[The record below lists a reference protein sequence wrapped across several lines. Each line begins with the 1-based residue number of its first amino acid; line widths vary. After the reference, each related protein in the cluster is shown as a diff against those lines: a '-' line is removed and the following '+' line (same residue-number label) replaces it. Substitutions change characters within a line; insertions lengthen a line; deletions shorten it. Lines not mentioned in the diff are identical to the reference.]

1 MADITTAFVK
11 KFEANIQLTVQ
22 QLESYFQDKVTIKQ
36 ISPGA
41 KLYMDY
47 IGEFTPQLI
56 VGRNS
61 DTPCLIPDHSRR
73 RINARTFV
81 SSTLID
87 PPDAERALSDPAS
100 QYMTGFRAGFMRKID
115 IDLAAAAIGNA
126 YSVVGE
132 DLTETAV
139 PLPATQIVSEAGTVG
154 MTLQKIRHAL
164 LMFNRNDVPTEEP
177 KWLAL
182 SAQAIYDLQGEVE
195 LTEAEQGALK
205 IITSGE
211 VAKVFGFKTV
221 MSNRLAIS
229 AGLIRSNFAWVRSG
243 LGLGMIYDIKT
254 KLTTRDDKNHAVQ
267 PWMSMDFGATRLQE
281 KLVVEIQSYETAT
294 P

>member
-1 MADITTAFVK
+1 MSDITTAFVK

-47 IGEFTPQLI
+47 IGEFTPQL
-56 VGRNS
+56 VTGRNS

-87 PPDAERALSDPAS
+87 PPDAERMLSDPAS
-100 QYMTGFRAGFMRKID
+100 QYMIGFRAGFKRKID
-115 IDLAAAAIGNA
+115 IDIAAAAIGDS

-132 DLTETAV
+132 DLTETAI
-139 PLPATQIVSEAGTVG
+139 PLPATQIVAETGTVG
-154 MTLQKIRHAL
+154 MTLQKVRQAL
-164 LMFNRNDVPTEEP
+164 LIFNRNDVPEDEP

-205 IITSGE
+205 IITTGK
-211 VAKVFGFKTV
+211 VAEVFGFKVV

-281 KLVVEIQSYETAT
+281 KLVVELRSYESAT

>member
-1 MADITTAFVK
+1 MSDITTAFVK

-47 IGEFTPQLI
+47 IGEFTPQL
-56 VGRNS
+56 VTGRNS

-81 SSTLID
+81 SATLID
-87 PPDAERALSDPAS
+87 PPDAERMLSDPAS
-100 QYMTGFRAGFMRKID
+100 QYMIGFRAGFKRKID
-115 IDLAAAAIGNA
+115 IDIAAAAIGDS

-132 DLTETAV
+132 DLTETAI
-139 PLPATQIVSEAGTVG
+139 PLPATQIVAETGTVG
-154 MTLQKIRHAL
+154 MTMQKVRQAL
-164 LMFNRNDVPTEEP
+164 LIFNRNDVPVDEP

-205 IITSGE
+205 IITTGK
-211 VAKVFGFKTV
+211 VAEVFGFKVV

-281 KLVVEIQSYETAT
+281 KLVVELRSYESAT

>member
-1 MADITTAFVK
+1 MSDITTAFVK

-47 IGEFTPQLI
+47 VGEFTPQLI
-56 VGRNS
+56 TGRNS
-61 DTPCLIPDHSRR
+61 DTPCLVPDHSRR

-100 QYMTGFRAGFMRKID
+100 QYMTGFRAGFKRKID
-115 IDLAAAAIGNA
+115 IDIAAAAIGDS

-139 PLPATQIVSEAGTVG
+139 PLPATQIIAETGTVG
-154 MTLQKIRHAL
+154 MTLQKIRAAL
-164 LMFNRNDVPTEEP
+164 LIFNKNDVPVDEP

-195 LTEAEQGALK
+195 LTDAEMGALK
-205 IITSGE
+205 IITSGQI
-211 VAKVFGFKTV
+211 ADVFGFKTV
-221 MSNRLAIS
+221 MSNRLAVT

-243 LGLGMIYDIKT
+243 IGLGMIYDIKT

-281 KLVVEIQSYETAT
+281 KLVVEVRAYETAT

>member
-1 MADITTAFVK
+1 MSDITTAFVK

-47 IGEFTPQLI
+47 VGEFTPQLI
-56 VGRNS
+56 TGRNS

-100 QYMTGFRAGFMRKID
+100 QYMTGFRAGFKRKID
-115 IDLAAAAIGNA
+115 IDIAAAAIGTA

-132 DLTETAV
+132 DLTETGID
-139 PLPATQIVSEAGTVG
+139 LPATQIIAETGTVG
-154 MTLQKIRHAL
+154 MTLQKVRETL
-164 LMFNRNDVPTEEP
+164 LIFNRNDVPTAEP

-182 SAQAIYDLQGEVE
+182 SAQAIYDLQGEPE

-211 VAKVFGFKTV
+211 VAQVFGFKTV
-221 MSNRLAIS
+221 MSNRLAVT

-243 LGLGMIYDIKT
+243 LGLGLIYDIKT

-281 KLVVEIQSYETAT
+281 KLVVEIRSYESAT